1 MIKNEALLI
10 TNDLKMEEHD
20 RNRTCEN
27 PQKRITSGQMR

>member
-1 MIKNEALLI
+1 MTENEALLV
-10 TNDLKMEEHD
+10 TKDLRMEEHD